1 MPLDATQLAAR
12 LRFDFRAGDVGD
24 TDTEF
29 TARLVAVVSDAI
41 LRQTATP
48 TATDT
53 QLEYGARWV
62 LLGAQVR
69 QILRD
74 MDRVRIQDEGEL
86 GRDIAPRLATLR
98 LELQSARLLS
108 GLDVSTVTLRSKTV
122 VARVQAEF

>member
-1 MPLDATQLAAR
+1 MPLDATQLTAR
-12 LRFDFRAGDVGD
+12 LRLDFRAEDVGD
-24 TDTEF
+24 SDTDF
-29 TARLVAVVSDAI
+29 AARIQSAVNDA
-41 LRQTATP
+41 LSRRSATP

-74 MDRVRIQDEGEL
+74 MDRVRIGDEGEL
-86 GRDIAPRLATLR
+86 GRDVAPRLATLR

-108 GLDVSTVTLRSKTV
+108 GLDISTVTLRSKTL

>member
-12 LRFDFRAGDVGD
+12 LRLDFRAGDVGD
-24 TDTEF
+24 SDTDF
-29 TARLVAVVSDAI
+29 AARIQSAVNDAFS
-41 LRQTATP
+41 RRSATP